1 MMWDEQECFAKVV
14 AEIFTWLLA
23 VFGVVLAALS
33 LASGIPDF
41 FFGFLLL
48 LGALAAITLVY
59 GLVAVSLGGLLL
71 AITSGA
77 TYCFRLLRIHCFT
90 RQAGR

>member
-1 MMWDEQECFAKVV
+1 MWDEQECFAKVV
-14 AEIFTWLLA
+14 SKIFTWLLA

-33 LASGIPDF
+33 LALGIPDF